1 MVRRVLGIVLA
12 VGVGAALLQTGA
24 GAGEND
30 TGDRSV
36 GRGRVNARTPTVTG
50 PVTGGQGVPQLLST
64 NFEPS
69 SVGYTRDEYFI
80 EGEAVAYQ
88 PVGKLRANGRWT
100 VEEASTAP
108 FKTRIV
114 VYKPSDPDDF
124 NGTVYVEWLNVSA
137 GFDTAPDWIN
147 AHNFIIR
154 EGAAWV
160 GVSAQA
166 VGVQGGAD
174 VLEGAAVGGLK
185 GADPE
190 RYGTLTHPGDA
201 FSFDIFTQA
210 GVAASGEGD
219 GEHPFASYDVQ
230 RIIALGESQSAFR
243 LTTYV
248 NAIQPLVGLYDGFF
262 IHSRG
267 GSAAPFGDSR
277 FSMGDESIPDGA
289 RIRRDIDVPVLTFET
304 ETDLTRLGFAAARQ
318 PDFERFRLWEAAGT
332 AHADSYTGTLGA
344 NDTGDGSA
352 ELEVLDPARASG
364 GPLQCATPV
373 NAGAQHAVVSAAI
386 AALER
391 WVRDGD
397 APPKAPRIETTGT
410 GDAVAIVRDEHGIA
424 IGGIRSP
431 IVEVPLARNDGE
443 ENSGGSFCSLFGTT
457 TPFDAAT
464 LAELYPNGS
473 EEYVAKFERA
483 ADRIVRQGFWLEPDA
498 ENFKAAAR
506 QITFG

>member
-1 MVRRVLGIVLA
+1 MLRRALGVVLVIGVLL
-12 VGVGAALLQTGA
+12 ALAQPRA
-24 GAGEND
+24 GAGQD
-30 TGDRSV
+30 GDGDRGT
-36 GRGRVNARTPTVTG
+36 GRDGANPRTPTVAG

-80 EGEAVAYQ
+80 EGEAVSYQ
-88 PVGKLRANGRWT
+88 PVGELRANGRWT
-100 VEEASTAP
+100 VEEATTAP

-174 VLEGAAVGGLK
+174 VLEGAAAGGLK

-210 GVAASGEGD
+210 GLAASGDGD
-219 GEHPFASYDVQ
+219 GDYPFAGYDVQ
-230 RIIALGESQSAFR
+230 RVIALGESQSAFR

-248 NAIQPLVGLYDGFF
+248 NAVQPLVGLYDGFF

-277 FSMGDESIPDGA
+277 FSTGDESIPDGV

-318 PDFERFRLWEAAGT
+318 PDFANFRLWEAAGT
-332 AHADSYTGTLGA
+332 AHADAYTGTLGA

-352 ELEVLDPARASG
+352 ELEMLDPARATG
-364 GPLQCATPV
+364 GPLQCSTPV

-391 WVRDGD
+391 WVRDRVP
-397 APPKAPRIETTGT
+397 PPKAPRIETTGT
-410 GDAVAIVRDEHGIA
+410 GDAVTIVRDEHGIA
-424 IGGIRSP
+424 VGGIRSP

-443 ENSGGSFCSLFGTT
+443 ENTGGSFCSLFGTT
-457 TPFDAAT
+457 APFDAAT
-464 LAELYPNGS
+464 LAALYPDGS
-473 EEYVAKFERA
+473 EDYVRQFDRA